1 MVDDFPLRPDGR
13 IPRAAKSPPSAV
25 LRLTLRPA
33 RSSRVLACL
42 ARLLVSRTPRDR
54 RHEPKARGETER
66 RNGYPTI
73 AAAPG
78 VGRTPSPNSLSCKR
92 SMPIGSKRCRP
103 TNTTAR
109 WPRPSRLSAN
119 SISPNS
125 RAWRPHAASDATD
138 LSATNAQDK
147 PTCRSERFPDAWPQH
162 RRYTPRPRFTAHR
175 YPPRYAPPAARRARR
190 YARVPPMDSGDEP
203 LPMMT
208 TSTLGLDYFWTPIMA
223 YFSAPIDNLVGHWK
237 HTQVTGSERR
247 GAAAGVR
254 VEADEMMG

>member
-1 MVDDFPLRPDGR
+1 MVIKGM
-13 IPRAAKSPPSAV
+13 A
-25 LRLTLRPA
+25 
-33 RSSRVLACL
+33 
-42 ARLLVSRTPRDR
+42 
-54 RHEPKARGETER
+54 
-66 RNGYPTI
+66 
-73 AAAPG
+73 
-78 VGRTPSPNSLSCKR
+78 
-92 SMPIGSKRCRP
+92 RCRP

-138 LSATNAQDK
+138 LPATNAQDK

-162 RRYTPRPRFTAHR
+162 RRYPTRGSPPGAHR

-223 YFSAPIDNLVGHWK
+223 YFSAPIDTHQRWRDF
-237 HTQVTGSERR
+237 SR
-247 GAAAGVR
+247 VR
-254 VEADEMMG
+254 VRRRSGLFGHFRGVLRSDL